1 MKKVSIVILTLF
13 ALSCEPPLVFTEEVS
28 QEKAIAINGN
38 EVTLDEVFESVKGNV
53 VLIDV
58 WATWCRDCIIGFPK
72 LKELQEQYPNIE
84 YLFLS
89 VDRTDR
95 AWKNGIRKYNLKGQH
110 YFLPNGQK
118 GALGDF
124 LNSNWI
130 PRYLI
135 LDKDGNI
142 ALFKAKS
149 AKDKNI
155 KLTLDKLTN

>member
-1 MKKVSIVILTLF
+1 MEKLPIKISVITIVF
-13 ALSCEPPLVFTEEVS
+13 
-28 QEKAIAINGN
+28 NGA
-38 EVTLDEVFESVKGNV
+38 ELLEGTIKSVLDQ
-53 VLIDV
+53 
-58 WATWCRDCIIGFPK
+58 T
-72 LKELQEQYPNIE
+72 YPNIE